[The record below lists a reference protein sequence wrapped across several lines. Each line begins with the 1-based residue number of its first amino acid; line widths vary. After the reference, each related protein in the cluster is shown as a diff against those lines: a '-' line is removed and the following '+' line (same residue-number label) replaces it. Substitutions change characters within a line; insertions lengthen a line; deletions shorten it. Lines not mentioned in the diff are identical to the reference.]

1 MSKPALG
8 RGLGA
13 LLGGSGKGSSPAAA
27 SPSAP
32 PANPFAASSGPQS
45 GVASPPVTPAPPALP
60 APLPGTAV
68 RLVTRDRVRPSAL
81 QPRKDFPPEA
91 LADLAES
98 IREQGIIQPL
108 VVRPVGDFFELI
120 AGERR
125 WRAAALA
132 GLAEVPVI
140 ERIATDVEVLEL
152 ALIENLQRENLNP
165 VEEALGYRQ
174 LQTQF
179 DLTQEEIARKVGR
192 GRVVVANALRLLK
205 LPESVLGWLREG
217 SLSVGHAKAVL
228 AVESPTRQEALAR
241 RAIDLGLTV
250 RQLESEAGAAAPPPS
265 GAKPTSPTT
274 GSARDPH
281 QADLENRIR
290 ERFGMK
296 VALRYKA
303 GKGSLEVRF
312 HSDDELDR
320 VLQVI
325 GVSVD

>member
-1 MSKPALG
+1 
-8 RGLGA
+8 
-13 LLGGSGKGSSPAAA
+13 
-27 SPSAP
+27 
-32 PANPFAASSGPQS
+32 
-45 GVASPPVTPAPPALP
+45 
-60 APLPGTAV
+60 
-68 RLVTRDRVRPSAL
+68 
-81 QPRKDFPPEA
+81 

-108 VVRPVGDFFELI
+108 VVRPVGDFLELI

-174 LQTQF
+174 LQSQF

-205 LPESVLGWLREG
+205 LPESVLGWLRDG

-228 AVESPTRQEALAR
+228 SVESSARQEALAR

-250 RQLESEAGAAAPPPS
+250 RQLESEAGAAATPVPGTGKAIPSAPS
-265 GAKPTSPTT
+265 GP
-274 GSARDPH
+274 ARDPH

-312 HSDDELDR
+312 HSDDELYR

>member
-13 LLGGSGKGSSPAAA
+13 LLGGGVKPAAPSSVPA
-27 SPSAP
+27 SGAP
-32 PANPFAASSGPQS
+32 GAPAIPVLAAPT
-45 GVASPPVTPAPPALP
+45 VPAVPP
-60 APLPGTAV
+60 PLGSVV
-68 RLVTRDRVRPSAL
+68 RRVSRDRVRPSPL
-81 QPRKDFPPEA
+81 QPRKDFTAEA
-91 LADLAES
+91 LSDLADS

-108 VVRPVGDFFELI
+108 VVRPVGDYFELI

-125 WRAAALA
+125 WRAAEMA
-132 GLAEVPVI
+132 GLTEVPVI
-140 ERIATDVEVLEL
+140 ERNATDIEVLEL

-174 LQTQF
+174 LQAQF
-179 DLTQEEIARKVGR
+179 ALTQDEISRKVGR

-205 LPESVLGWLREG
+205 LPESVLGWLRQG

-250 RQLESEAGAAAPPPS
+250 RQLESEAGAAVPPPS
-265 GAKPTSPTT
+265 GTKPTSPIT
-274 GSARDPH
+274 GPARDPH